1 MTRRGNRYS
10 KIGNNWRIRDISHNN
25 ATVMTK
31 IVAMIQ
37 ANELSE
43 PFLPL
48 NKACAPDLQVLVELP
63 MVAAAKLALQGTLS
77 AP

>member
-1 MTRRGNRYS
+1 MVKLTPIS
-10 KIGNNWRIRDISHNN
+10 NNWRIRVISHDN

-37 ANELSE
+37 ANGLSE
-43 PFLPL
+43 PFLPM
-48 NKACAPDLQVLVELP
+48 NKACAPDLQVELP
-63 MVAAAKLALQGTLS
+63 MLAAAKLALQGTLS